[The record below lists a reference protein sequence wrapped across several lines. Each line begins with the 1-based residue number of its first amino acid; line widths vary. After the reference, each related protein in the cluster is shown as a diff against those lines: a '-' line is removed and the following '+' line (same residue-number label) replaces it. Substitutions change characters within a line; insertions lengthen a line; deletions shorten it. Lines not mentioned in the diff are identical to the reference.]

1 MIIEWNETFSVGV
14 QLFDDQHKKL
24 FAMVNGLE
32 EGMKNGDDHAAIE
45 EVLNRLVE
53 YTVTHF
59 TEEERE
65 MRERGYPGYE
75 DHLEEHQ
82 DLLSEVGDFKSSFDI
97 GVGDVSS
104 DMMILELMGF
114 LGNWLTNHIN
124 GTDKKYTTFF
134 NDQGLN

>member
-32 EGMKNGDDHAAIE
+32 VGMKNGDDHAAIE
-45 EVLNRLVE
+45 EVLNGLVE

-75 DHLEEHQ
+75 DHLE
-82 DLLSEVGDFKSSFDI
+82 
-97 GVGDVSS
+97 
-104 DMMILELMGF
+104 
-114 LGNWLTNHIN
+114 
-124 GTDKKYTTFF
+124 
-134 NDQGLN
+134 